1 VVIAQK
7 SLLPAFLP
15 VSLAQS
21 GLRLPQLQNSPIE
34 MIAENLRKQGVPEDV
49 ISAAI
54 AEAQLTPA

>member
-1 VVIAQK
+1 
-7 SLLPAFLP
+7 
-15 VSLAQS
+15 
-21 GLRLPQLQNSPIE
+21 